1 MSCEKSFLKG
11 ERHVFSQ
18 MAGGGGGDGEGGGAD
33 GGGDMKRGP
42 QSVQSVPYAQLVP
55 VAPSP
60 PSWQNLLV
68 A

>member
-1 MSCEKSFLKG
+1 
-11 ERHVFSQ
+11 

-42 QSVQSVPYAQLVP
+42 QSAQSVPYAQLVP